1 MTNFTMGKINCAIL
15 LFLAAYPLCAQTEAP
30 SQAIESARESLAG
43 RIELMKSK
51 EAFEAEKD
59 ALESAVKAL
68 EERNSAVKAKTA
80 ELQKNAENIRA
91 QAKSLT
97 GEISKKQEALNRFE
111 AELENRRAELKKRI
125 SNRPEFAEAAAGII
139 SKLDAVY
146 ANSAGNPAKKLR
158 ALYAALD
165 SLLAA
170 DSCIVDDGKSV
181 AYGLCVKID
190 KSSKTY
196 LGPKKTEESSGK

>member
-1 MTNFTMGKINCAIL
+1 MGKINCAIL

-97 GEISKKQEALNRFE
+97 GERSASFPLLFCRLGFLSDRKKME
-111 AELENRRAELKKRI
+111 
-125 SNRPEFAEAAAGII
+125 SAAGSDKIC
-139 SKLDAVY
+139 A
-146 ANSAGNPAKKLR
+146 P
-158 ALYAALD
+158 
-165 SLLAA
+165 SLL
-170 DSCIVDDGKSV
+170 
-181 AYGLCVKID
+181 Y
-190 KSSKTY
+190 
-196 LGPKKTEESSGK
+196 